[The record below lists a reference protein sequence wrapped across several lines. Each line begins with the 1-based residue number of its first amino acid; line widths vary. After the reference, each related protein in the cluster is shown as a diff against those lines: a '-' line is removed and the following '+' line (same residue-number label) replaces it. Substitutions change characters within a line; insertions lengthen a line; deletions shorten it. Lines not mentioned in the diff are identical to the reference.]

1 MCCVRRHRS
10 KSMRFLDTGQKAN
23 LPQPQDASGG
33 GLGSGTGA
41 KGSRLGPNLAPEEGF
56 EPPAKRLTVAC
67 STTEL
72 LRIRSRSIRP
82 RNQAGFLADDRSGRN
97 ILLRA
102 HRRLSRRRTPWRG
115 NGGPGRNRT
124 DVRGFAVLCM
134 ATLPPGRFWSVR
146 AGKASR
152 RYRCLPMGG
161 QGVSRLGECSR
172 V

>member
-1 MCCVRRHRS
+1 MCCVRRQHPNPRAFLRS
-10 KSMRFLDTGQKAN
+10 GQKAK
-23 LPQPQDASGG
+23 LPQTPDASGG
-33 GLGSGTGA
+33 GLRSGTGA

-72 LRIRSRSIRP
+72 LRIRSRSVRP

-102 HRRLSRRRTPWRG
+102 YGRLSRRCTPWRG

-161 QGVSRLGECSR
+161 QGVSPLK
-172 V
+172 